1 MLISEASLSFPSHPT
16 LALSVP
22 LSLMGLSS
30 LAISS
35 VSTLSPFLT
44 TRPDS
49 SVPEFAA
56 TKFLVFLG
64 IACPLVNIFSAVFM
78 RIVPDDSVPEIYAAG
93 EDDAPVR
100 GTGGYGGTDEQG
112 GMSASMYSTRS
123 KRSISKG
130 GSRGADGRST
140 SRVSQSS
147 RRSLL
152 SRAAQ
157 IREARLQNPDDPEAA
172 DPLVRDEDDLGL
184 DEDAIPPPSPISQ
197 LLHLDE
203 HTPLLIGGPEAAR
216 EEAEAMVRGKEVRI
230 TAMKLVK
237 DFEGFWVFGFV
248 LALCIGPVSLRLS
261 FSIGMWQS

>member
-1 MLISEASLSFPSHPT
+1 
-16 LALSVP
+16 
-22 LSLMGLSS
+22 MGLSS

-35 VSTLSPFLT
+35 VSTLPPFIT

-64 IACPLVNIFSAVFM
+64 IACPLVNIFSAIFM
-78 RIVPDDSVPEIYAAG
+78 RIVPDDTVPDMYTTG
-93 EDDAPVR
+93 ESDGPAVGSR
-100 GTGGYGGTDEQG
+100 GYGATAEQDP
-112 GMSASMYSTRS
+112 MSASMYSTRS

-130 GSRGADGRST
+130 GSRGGQGRST

-157 IREARLQNPDDPEAA
+157 IREARLQNPDDSEAA
-172 DPLVRDEDDLGL
+172 DPLVRDEDPGL

-216 EEAEAMVRGKEVRI
+216 EEVEAMIRGKEVRL
-230 TAMKLVK
+230 TAVKLVK

-248 LALCIGPVSLRLS
+248 LALCIGPVSAPGT
-261 FSIGMWQS
+261 IG